1 MRKVLTLVRLIH
13 GRWEVR
19 TAGTQGAQI
28 RAGVARTGKDR
39 EYWLHPED
47 SISHLSGDRESAKKL
62 GVMNY
67 RNIVSH

>member
-1 MRKVLTLVRLIH
+1 MLVRIIH

-28 RAGVARTGKDR
+28 RAGTARTGKNR
-39 EYWLHPED
+39 EYQLHPED
-47 SISHLSGDRESAKKL
+47 NISHLSRDRESAKNL

-67 RNIVSH
+67 RNIASN